1 MGNERKVWALPSY
14 TTTTVKYGGWEGG
27 DRLQRMRM
35 HRLRG
40 CAISMGS
47 CIPITVPIVSYHTG
61 LGGIKA

>member
-1 MGNERKVWALPSY
+1 
-14 TTTTVKYGGWEGG
+14 VKYGGWEGG